1 MPTSLSE
8 QYKLHLARY
17 LPAGAVE
24 GIYDI
29 LNTHAVRLHI
39 TRERHSKLGDYR
51 WPQRNHEGHEI
62 SVNGNMGPY
71 MFLSVMLHE
80 VAHLDTRL
88 QYDGRVAPHGHE
100 WQQNYA
106 RRLRQFRHCFPSES
120 LALLDRY
127 VSRIPLHR
135 RTGEEFEQ
143 VLKRYNPDYTPAA
156 ELHLDDLPPGT
167 LFRIA
172 GRPSPLF
179 RSLERR
185 RTRWLCQDT
194 ATARQYLVRG
204 ASPVVVPESHD

>member
-1 MPTSLSE
+1 MPTSLAE

-17 LPAGAVE
+17 LPAEAVD
-24 GIYDI
+24 GIYGI
-29 LNTHAVRLHI
+29 LDAHAVHLHI

-51 WPQRNHEGHEI
+51 WPQRNHAYHEI

-71 MFLSVMLHE
+71 MFLAVMLHE

-88 QYDGRVAPHGHE
+88 QYQGRVAPHGHE
-100 WQQNYA
+100 WQQAYA
-106 RRLRQFRHCFPSES
+106 RRLQQFRHCFPPES

-127 VSRIPLHR
+127 VSRIPLYR
-135 RTGEEFEQ
+135 RTGEEFER

-156 ELHLDDLPPGT
+156 ELHLDDLPAGT

-204 ASPVVVPESHD
+204 TSPVVVAESHE